1 MKRIL
6 SLVILMWAAS
16 LLWSQSAMQEVRSG
30 SMTVAWQVRG
40 ESLYIRISA
49 PTTGWVA
56 VGFEP
61 SRMMKD
67 ADIYI
72 GYVGSDGTAVLEDH
86 FADKLTGHKA
96 DTALGGKSDTSQV
109 SGTEQGG
116 VTTLEFL
123 RPLNS
128 GDSLD
133 KALVP
138 GQEYTMITAFGTRDN
153 LTSVHRERGSVKIRL

>member
-6 SLVILMWAAS
+6 SLVILIWAAS
-16 LLWSQSAMQEVRSG
+16 LLWGQSAMQEVDSG
-30 SMTVAWQVRG
+30 SMTVSWQVRG

-49 PTTGWVA
+49 PTAGWVA

-72 GYVGSDGTAVLEDH
+72 GYVASDGTAVLEDH
-86 FADKLTGHKA
+86 FADKLTGHQA
-96 DTALGGKSDTSQV
+96 DTALGGRSDVSRV

-128 GDSLD
+128 GDSRD

-153 LTSVHRERGSVKIRL
+153 LTSVHRERGSVRIKL